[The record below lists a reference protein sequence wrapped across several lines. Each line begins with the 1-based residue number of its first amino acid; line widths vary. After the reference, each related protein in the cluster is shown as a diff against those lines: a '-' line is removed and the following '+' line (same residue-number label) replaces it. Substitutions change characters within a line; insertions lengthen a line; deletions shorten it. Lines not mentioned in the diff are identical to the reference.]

1 MARPLS
7 EEKRNSILSAA
18 TQVVAALGIS
28 APTSRIAKEAGVAEG
43 TIFTYFSNKDVLL
56 NQLYLELKKE
66 VAMELIA
73 NFPPGKELSEK
84 VQHVWMTYVYWAVR
98 NRDKR
103 KAMQQLSVS
112 NYISDETRQL
122 THEFLTEIDSM
133 LQELSDYEKQ
143 VSPEFITAVMTS
155 FSETTVDFMMQYP
168 TKADEY
174 AETGLRIF
182 KSAVR
187 LE

>member
-18 TQVVAALGIS
+18 AQVVAELGIS

-56 NQLYLELKKE
+56 NQLYLELKQE
-66 VAMELIA
+66 VAIELMT
-73 NFPPGKELSEK
+73 NFPLGKDLSEK
-84 VQHVWMTYVYWAVR
+84 VQHVWMSYVYWAVS

-103 KAMQQLSVS
+103 RAMQQLGVS
-112 NYISDETRQL
+112 NYISDETRHL
-122 THEFLTEIDSM
+122 THEFLSEIDSM
-133 LQELSDYEKQ
+133 LQELSDHEKQ

-155 FSETTVDFMMQYP
+155 LSETTVDFMMQYP
-168 TKADEY
+168 AKADEY
-174 AETGLRIF
+174 AETGLRVF
-182 KSAVR
+182 KSAIK
-187 LE
+187 LQ

>member
-7 EEKRNSILSAA
+7 EEKRKSILSAA
-18 TQVVAALGIS
+18 AQVVAELGIS

-43 TIFTYFSNKDVLL
+43 TIFTYFSNKDVLF

-66 VAMELIA
+66 IASELMT
-73 NFPPGKELSEK
+73 NFPLGKELPEK
-84 VQHVWMTYVYWAVR
+84 VRHVWMTYVYWAVN
-98 NRDKR
+98 NRSKR
-103 KAMQQLSVS
+103 KTMQQLGVS
-112 NYISDETRQL
+112 NYISDETSQL
-122 THEFLTEIDSM
+122 THEFLSEIYSM
-133 LQELSDYEKQ
+133 LQELSDHEKQ

-174 AETGLRIF
+174 AKTGLRIF
-182 KSAVR
+182 KSAIG